1 MWSDSAQH
9 HEHRTAAVISPA
21 FPAKRHPGS
30 SCLLW
35 AHLLGLPSVHAAGIS
50 GIQAVIQP

>member
-21 FPAKRHPGS
+21 FPAKRHLGS